1 MSGAIPLKIMRRMTS
16 MRRKEIMSL
25 TTGIRRNVATGVV
38 TIVALMGSPIGTAI
52 AQMQQQPVQPTQPAQ
67 AQERRVKHA
76 LPEDIAKVGTRAML
90 QEQLQYPHESVP
102 IDATTWDLLHP
113 WYVGTAAYPMLSK
126 NSSSAS
132 VQAPWTE
139 IQFPT
144 ASFQYQFELN
154 KSILAGT
161 EDKLE
166 ARLVVT
172 PLQSSDTTL
181 RLHVSNAEIIGSE
194 EFGSPDLG
202 AVPSSCEST
211 GPVCTF
217 TWHAPTADKQYWGML
232 KLQATVTVEG
242 TSDEFDVSEI
252 FFSSPM
258 VAGKFTGS
266 FQERMDNG
274 SLVIDAGVD
283 VQRRMVCQVTANLY
297 SADKEIPLQHA
308 RLRLLME
315 PSMKTVSFRF
325 FGKIFRDYGDEGTFR
340 LQDLKAQCANVSYPP
355 EWFMH
360 PSQYQTE
367 LAALSKK
374 PIPPREPTHI
384 FFARDDY
391 SYTTR
396 SYPVSAFSNEE
407 FQSPQKTRRLQIY
420 DEIKARKNGQE
431 PTQP

>member
-1 MSGAIPLKIMRRMTS
+1 ML
-16 MRRKEIMSL
+16 L
-25 TTGIRRNVATGVV
+25 TTGIRKNVASGVV
-38 TIVALMGSPIGTAI
+38 TIVALMGTAIGTAM
-52 AQMQQQPVQPTQPAQ
+52 AQTQQPPSQPAKPPQ

-113 WYVGTAAYPMLSK
+113 WFVGTSPRPMLSK
-126 NSSSAS
+126 EVAS
-132 VQAPWTE
+132 QVASLNVSGQDQWTQV
-139 IQFPT
+139 QFPT
-144 ASFQYQFELN
+144 ASFNYQFELN
-154 KSILAGT
+154 KTILAGI

-172 PLQSSDTTL
+172 PLQNSDSTL

-211 GPVCTF
+211 GPVCIF

-242 TSDEFDVSEI
+242 TSDEFSVSEI

-258 VAGKFTGS
+258 VAGKFTGN

-274 SLVIDAGVD
+274 TLVIDAGVD

-297 SADKEIPLQHA
+297 SADNEIPLQHA

-340 LQDLKAQCANVSYPP
+340 LQDLKAQCANVSFPP
-355 EWFMH
+355 SGLCIH
-360 PSQYQTE
+360 
-367 LAALSKK
+367 
-374 PIPPREPTHI
+374 
-384 FFARDDY
+384 
-391 SYTTR
+391 R
-396 SYPVSAFSNEE
+396 SI
-407 FQSPQKTRRLQIY
+407 RRSWL
-420 DEIKARKNGQE
+420 R
-431 PTQP
+431 